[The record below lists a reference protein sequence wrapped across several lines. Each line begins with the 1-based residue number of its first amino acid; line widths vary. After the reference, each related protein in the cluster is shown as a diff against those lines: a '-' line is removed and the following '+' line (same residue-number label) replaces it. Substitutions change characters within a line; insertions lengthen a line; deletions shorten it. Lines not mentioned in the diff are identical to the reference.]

1 MKTKLLKSLF
11 ILISFMIMIFSIGTL
26 SFLMINNSKMTYY
39 DYVWG
44 FFIFMVQFLTIT
56 IIFGGF
62 LGLIYFP
69 MVKLY
74 NKLFTKK

>member
-1 MKTKLLKSLF
+1 
-11 ILISFMIMIFSIGTL
+11 MIFLIGTL

-62 LGLIYFP
+62 LGLIYFS